1 MRYGSGV
8 ALVVLA
14 GLLWSV
20 ISLAI
25 RHIEAGTWAVLFWR
39 SAGMVPVLLAYF
51 AWTSG
56 GRVVSLVQRMG
67 WVGAVGGFGLVFAFA
82 GGIYA
87 IQATTVANAAF
98 LFAASP
104 FMTAVLGWLVLR
116 ERVRRATWAAIA
128 LAGVGM
134 VIMLREGLAAGAMAG
149 NVAALLSALG
159 FSAFTVTLRRGKLED
174 MMPAVVLGGVFS
186 MLVAGAV
193 LMAQGGAVWVSGR
206 DIVIAMAMGAGLLG
220 LGLALYTLG
229 SKVVPAAEMSLLSMV
244 EVMFAPVWVFLV
256 LGETASP
263 ATFAGGAVVMAA
275 IAVNALS
282 GMRRPAV
289 TSTFGP

>member
-1 MRYGSGV
+1 
-8 ALVVLA
+8 
-14 GLLWSV
+14 
-20 ISLAI
+20 
-25 RHIEAGTWAVLFWR
+25 
-39 SAGMVPVLLAYF
+39 
-51 AWTSG
+51 
-56 GRVVSLVQRMG
+56 
-67 WVGAVGGFGLVFAFA
+67 
-82 GGIYA
+82 
-87 IQATTVANAAF
+87 
-98 LFAASP
+98 
-104 FMTAVLGWLVLR
+104 
-116 ERVRRATWAAIA
+116 
-128 LAGVGM
+128 
-134 VIMLREGLAAGAMAG
+134 MAG

-159 FSAFTVTLRRGKLED
+159 FSAFTVTLRWGKLED